1 MEWLNFEEANNK
13 LKWDSNKNALWELN
27 YRLNNKSYK

>member
-1 MEWLNFEEANNK
+1 MEWLSYDEAIKK

-27 YRLNNKSYK
+27 YRLLNNKME